1 MARRL
6 PKSERS
12 PSLPPPPPSDQRD
25 AAIQELSKGSE
36 LATQL
41 MAQLELIPERELDG
55 RRDDALANVRSLSM
69 SLSSSLYAL
78 RSERREH
85 HNCGSS
91 SSSGGAGPAA
101 VTSVSGGGRG
111 GGSGARNKTKRR
123 RGKHGEEL
131 TETVFITTT
140 PENDGF
146 HWRKYGEKKILDS
159 EFRKLYYRCGYSD
172 ERKCQAKKY
181 VQQENNKH
189 PPEFRV
195 TLTNE
200 HTCNTL
206 FQDQP
211 SSSSTNSQVLDFTKA
226 SISSPLMDSHVG
238 ATILKKEEEE
248 EVPSIDESSR
258 IMSTIMR
265 NYGAYGDYDESSPQ
279 SWNGAG
285 WQ

>member
-12 PSLPPPPPSDQRD
+12 PSPPPPPPGDQRD

-85 HNCGSS
+85 YYCGSS

-101 VTSVSGGGRG
+101 VTSVSGAGGER
-111 GGSGARNKTKRR
+111 KTKRR

-131 TETVFITTT
+131 
-140 PENDGF
+140 
-146 HWRKYGEKKILDS
+146 
-159 EFRKLYYRCGYSD
+159 
-172 ERKCQAKKY
+172 
-181 VQQENNKH
+181 
-189 PPEFRV
+189 
-195 TLTNE
+195 
-200 HTCNTL
+200 
-206 FQDQP
+206 
-211 SSSSTNSQVLDFTKA
+211 
-226 SISSPLMDSHVG
+226 M
-238 ATILKKEEEE
+238 
-248 EVPSIDESSR
+248 
-258 IMSTIMR
+258 
-265 NYGAYGDYDESSPQ
+265 
-279 SWNGAG
+279 
-285 WQ
+285 

>member
-12 PSLPPPPPSDQRD
+12 PSPPPPPPGDQRD

-85 HNCGSS
+85 YYCGSS

-101 VTSVSGGGRG
+101 VTSVSGAGGER
-111 GGSGARNKTKRR
+111 KTKRR

-131 TETVFITTT
+131 IETVFITTT

-146 HWRKYGEKKILDS
+146 HWRKYGEKNILNS

-200 HTCNTL
+200 HTCNTV

-226 SISSPLMDSHVG
+226 SISSSLMDSHVG
-238 ATILKKEEEE
+238 APILKEEEEE
-248 EVPSIDESSR
+248 EVPSIDESTR

-265 NYGAYGDYDESSPQ
+265 NYGSYGDYDESSPQ
-279 SWNGAG
+279 PWNGAG
-285 WQ
+285 WK